1 MQKLKYNIGKL
12 FLYAFIIALSSCTD
26 TETNCFCENYEVVKH
41 PKSTKKLTAEL
52 ILSGDTLLD
61 VGRIFCIDDKLLD
74 VNAKNKNAVFTVYDT
89 NGICVG
95 SFGKAGR
102 TRNEFTGGTVVTQQ
116 FENGKLWIND
126 VNKAMLTRINLNV
139 SLDSST
145 CVVDKEMVTAGRV
158 INAFYVNDS
167 TILYEQETMDNYRV
181 YVYNTLQGKA
191 VKQYDLYTPCRDA
204 FGVYYSYMLLH
215 PNKNKLVAAMATLN
229 QVNFLTVK
237 DGKRKAVSLYE
248 KSVLE
253 KDHEKR
259 KQYYCDVTATADRI
273 YALYMNQ
280 SKEESFD
287 KPKPMEIH
295 VFDWDGNFKE
305 RLLVGEY
312 IFNIAVNEKGQYLY
326 GLNLDNNVYKYK
338 L

>member
-1 MQKLKYNIGKL
+1 MQKLKYNVGKSFVYVSMIVL
-12 FLYAFIIALSSCTD
+12 LGCTD
-26 TETNCFCENYEVVKH
+26 TETNYFCENYEVIER
-41 PKSTKKLTAEL
+41 PESTKKLTAEQ
-52 ILSGDTLLD
+52 ILSGDSLLD

-89 NGICVG
+89 HGMCVG
-95 SFGKAGR
+95 SFGKTGR
-102 TRNEFTGGTVVTQQ
+102 ARNEFTGGAVVTQQ
-116 FENGKLWIND
+116 FENGTLWIND
-126 VNKAMLTRINLNV
+126 VNKATLAKVNLKA

-158 INAFYVNDS
+158 VNAFYVNDS
-167 TILYEQETMDNYRV
+167 TILYEQETMDNYRI

-191 VKQYDLYTPCRDA
+191 IEQYDLYTPCRDA

-215 PNKNKLVAAMATLN
+215 PNKDKLVAVMSTLN

-248 KSVLE
+248 ESVLE
-253 KDHEKR
+253 KDYGKQ
-259 KQYYCDVTATADRI
+259 KQYYCDVTATGDRI

-305 RLLVGEY
+305 RLLVSEY
-312 IFNIAVNEKGQYLY
+312 VFNIAVNEQGNYLY